1 MKRILVVGP
10 IAEREIEA
18 TARWY
23 EAREP
28 GLGEGF
34 IVELLRALD
43 DIEERPESFP
53 VGRSLP
59 TQVAR
64 PVSVRRGLQGCTAPC
79 VCARRCARTASPRV
93 LEQIVRSRLA
103 GSL

>member
-53 VGRSLP
+53 VLAGALPVRESLSRARAHTTQFGRS
-59 TQVAR
+59 
-64 PVSVRRGLQGCTAPC
+64 
-79 VCARRCARTASPRV
+79 
-93 LEQIVRSRLA
+93 
-103 GSL
+103 

>member
-1 MKRILVVGP
+1 MKRVLVVGP

-28 GLGEGF
+28 GLGAGF

-43 DIEERPESFP
+43 DIEEQPEAFP
-53 VGRSLP
+53 V
-59 TQVAR
+59 
-64 PVSVRRGLQGCTAPC
+64 
-79 VCARRCARTASPRV
+79 
-93 LEQIVRSRLA
+93 LA
-103 GSL
+103 GAYRRKLLDRFPYAVIYKVAPRRVYVRAVAHGRRRPGYWIK

>member
-1 MKRILVVGP
+1 VKRVLVVGP

-53 VGRSLP
+53 V
-59 TQVAR
+59 
-64 PVSVRRGLQGCTAPC
+64 
-79 VCARRCARTASPRV
+79 
-93 LEQIVRSRLA
+93 LA
-103 GSL
+103 